1 MVTISVTSESS
12 NLPDQLLCLEVDFEV
27 APPTAGEAVQD
38 VASEI
43 RSKLHSGR
51 RSLASS

>member
-1 MVTISVTSESS
+1 MVTSAESDD
-12 NLPDQLLCLEVDFEV
+12 LPGQLLCLEVDFEI
-27 APPTAGEAVQD
+27 ASPTAGEAVED

-51 RSLASS
+51 RALASS